1 MRNKQGVFDFDSSDQ
16 RFRERRLMVENQLK
30 LRGIRNEAVLESMLA
45 VPRHCFVTDDL
56 QKYAYLDGPLPIGEG
71 QTISQPYIVALMA
84 EILEPSPGDRV
95 LEIGTGSG
103 YAAAVLAQM
112 VAKVYTIERH
122 ARLAARAQEVFR
134 TLNYGNII
142 TRVGDGTKGWP
153 EEAPFEGIIVSAG
166 APAVPRTLR
175 NQLKPGGRLVIPAG
189 DRHSQEL
196 ILVRRGEDGGFTEQ
210 KMGEVVFV
218 PLIGEEGWYRE

>member
-1 MRNKQGVFDFDSSDQ
+1 MFDFNSSDKWL
-16 RFRERRLMVENQLK
+16 RERRLMVENQLK
-30 LRGIRNEAVLESMLA
+30 LRGIKNEAVLQSMLA
-45 VPRHCFVTDDL
+45 VPRHCFVPANL
-56 QKYAYLDGPLPIGEG
+56 QKYTYLDGPLPIGEG

-84 EILEPSPGDRV
+84 ELLEPSPGDRV

-112 VAKVYTIERH
+112 VAMVYTIERH
-122 ARLAARAQEVFR
+122 ASLAAKAQEVFQA
-134 TLNYGNII
+134 LNYGNII

-153 EEAPFEGIIVSAG
+153 EEAPFDGILVSAG
-166 APAVPRTLR
+166 APAVPKSLC

-189 DRHSQEL
+189 ERQCQEL
-196 ILVRRGEDGGFTEQ
+196 VLVRRGEDGGFSEE

-218 PLIGEEGWYRE
+218 PLIGEEGWYWE